1 MAEPNDSQPDAS
13 GDSDKLQKKLGLMDV
28 FAISTGAMFSSGFFL
43 LPGVAAGTTGPSVF
57 LAYPL
62 ASLLILPAMFSMA
75 ELSTAMP
82 RAGGAYYFLDRALGP
97 MAGTIGGLGTWI
109 ALSLKSAFALIGM
122 GAYVVI
128 FFELPI
134 QPVAVALTV
143 AFGLLNIMGAKETAG
158 LQRAFVIALVSIM
171 TFYVVQGLFEV
182 FSIGLTTVAQTQLT
196 PFFAFGSAGFF
207 ATVGTV
213 FVSYAG
219 LTKVASVSEEIKN
232 PDRNIPL
239 GMGLSLLVTTTVY
252 VLGVF
257 IMVAVL
263 PPDELRADLT
273 PVATSGDAFLDW
285 LPGSTGL
292 ILVVVA
298 AVAAFASTGN
308 AGILA
313 ASRYPLAMARDHLI
327 PARFE
332 QLGSRST
339 PTFSIVVTTGVM
351 VVIILLFDVEQVAKL
366 ASAFQLLIFA
376 LLNLAVIVMRESR
389 ISTYLPGYLTPLYP
403 WMQIFGVVSSFLLIA
418 QIGLLSALFTSG
430 LIAFAVAW
438 YYWYGR
444 SRSEREGAI
453 YHLFAR
459 LGEKRFAGRDLELR
473 EIMKERTPREHDQFE
488 SIVAGSKV
496 IDIPDQV
503 EYDDVVRRVAL
514 VLAET
519 LPYTAD
525 DLTDKILQA
534 GFISG
539 TPVSGGAALPDL
551 RLPDADEPQLVLA
564 RLAHPVIVRSPEDM
578 PDDFEPERPVCA
590 LLFLV
595 SPTNT
600 AGQHLRVLS
609 ELVSRVD
616 EESFLEQWTEAR
628 DETQLREVLLRHER
642 YLSLGLRAGS
652 STEQFIDKTI
662 REIHPELPASSLIAI
677 VRRDGEAIIPHGQT
691 RLIEDDR
698 ITIIGNP
705 EDIRELYLRHR
716 RNVKT

>member
-1 MAEPNDSQPDAS
+1 MSQPNDSRPDAHEES
-13 GDSDKLQKKLGLMDV
+13 EKLEKKLGLLDV

-122 GAYVVI
+122 GAYLAI

-134 QPVAVALTV
+134 QPLAIALTV

-158 LQRAFVIALVSIM
+158 LQRAFVIALIGIM

-196 PFFAFGSAGFF
+196 PFFAFGPAGFF

-219 LTKVASVSEEIKN
+219 LTKVASVSEEIKD

-263 PPDELRADLT
+263 PPDDLRADLT
-273 PVATSGDAFLDW
+273 PVATSGEAFLDW
-285 LPGSTGL
+285 LPGPTGVIL
-292 ILVVVA
+292 IVIA

-313 ASRYPLAMARDHLI
+313 ASRYPLAMARDSLI

-332 QLGSRST
+332 KLGNRST
-339 PTFSIVVTTGVM
+339 PVFSIIVTSGLM
-351 VVIILLFDVEQVAKL
+351 VAIILLFDVEQVAKL

-403 WMQIFGVVSSFLLIA
+403 WMQIFGAVSALLLIA

-430 LIAFAVAW
+430 LIAFAIAW

-459 LGEKRFAGRDLELR
+459 LGQKRFEGLDLELR
-473 EIMKERTPREHDQFE
+473 EIMKERTPHEHDRFE

-496 IDIPDQV
+496 LDIDEHV
-503 EYDDVVRRVAL
+503 EYDEVVRRVAL
-514 VLAET
+514 VLAEST
-519 LPYTAD
+519 PYTAD
-525 DLTDKILQA
+525 DLGDKLLQA
-534 GFISG
+534 MFISG

-551 RLPDADEPQLVLA
+551 RLPNATEPQLVLA
-564 RLAHPVIVRSPEDM
+564 RLAHPITVQSPEDM

-590 LLFLV
+590 FLFLV
-595 SPTNT
+595 SPTDA

-616 EESFLEQWTEAR
+616 EDSFLEQWTEAG
-628 DETQLREVLLRHER
+628 DEMQLREVLLRHER
-642 YLSLGLRAGS
+642 YLSLRLENGT
-652 STEQFIDKTI
+652 STGAFIDKTI

-677 VRRDGEAIIPHGQT
+677 IRRNGEAIIPHGKT
-691 RLIEDDR
+691 RLAEHDR

-705 EDIRELYLRHR
+705 DDIRAMYLRYR
-716 RNVKT
+716 RSVKN